1 MNCWDC
7 KANACCLLQMKNMN
21 PTEAKT
27 ISGVLASVNSAL
39 QSCDANSLLNLNASD
54 LKALWKVKSLQ
65 VQFEQM
71 KRDLSEL
78 AKLRPDLSP
87 LQIAIWRAVHTE
99 VCFSQI
105 LRPLNQSYL
114 NPLCHHATASSGIML
129 GNSTCSLSGVRCL
142 LHWIYHRLQTT
153 TFKESWLETLCN
165 SLFIYCGHSFS
176 IFLKLCL

>member
-1 MNCWDC
+1 MPLTTKEDQVKGEWFNSNEMNCWHC

-27 ISGVLASVNSAL
+27 ISGVLGSVNSAL
-39 QSCDANSLLNLNASD
+39 QSCDASSLFNLDSSD

-87 LQIAIWRAVHTE
+87 LQIATWRAVHPE
-99 VCFSQI
+99 VCFSQMY
-105 LRPLNQSYL
+105 RPPNWDYL
-114 NPLCHHATASSGIML
+114 NLNCHNATASFVIML
-129 GNSTCSLSGVRCL
+129 GNSIWSISGVRYL
-142 LHWIYHRLQTT
+142 LH
-153 TFKESWLETLCN
+153 
-165 SLFIYCGHSFS
+165 
-176 IFLKLCL
+176 